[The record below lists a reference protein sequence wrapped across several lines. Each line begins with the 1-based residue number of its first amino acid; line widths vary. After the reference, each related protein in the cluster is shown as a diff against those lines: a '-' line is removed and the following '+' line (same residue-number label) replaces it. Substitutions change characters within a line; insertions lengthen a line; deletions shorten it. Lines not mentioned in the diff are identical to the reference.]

1 MNKVMEI
8 GAFEAKTHFSQLIE
22 AAENGAEVIVTRRG
36 QAVARILSVG
46 DRGEDIS
53 RLISECDII
62 RAGARPGPS
71 VRDMTEE
78 GRL

>member
-1 MNKVMEI
+1 MDKVMEI
-8 GAFEAKTHFSQLIE
+8 GSFEAKTRFSQLIE
-22 AAENGAEVIVTRRG
+22 AARNGTEVIVTRRG
-36 QAVARILSVG
+36 EPVARILSMG

-53 RLISECDII
+53 RLLSECDVI

-71 VRDMTEE
+71 VRDMKEE